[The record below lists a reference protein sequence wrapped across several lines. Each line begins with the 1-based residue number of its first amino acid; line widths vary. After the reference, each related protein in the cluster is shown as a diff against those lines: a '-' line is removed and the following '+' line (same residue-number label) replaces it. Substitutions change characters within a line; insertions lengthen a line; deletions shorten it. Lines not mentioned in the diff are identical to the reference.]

1 VSRTAARLS
10 IVARALWS
18 RAAGRRIRPTT
29 PRRIL
34 LVHQLLLG
42 DTLMT
47 TPLVAKLRALYPHAD
62 IAMAMPPAFVP
73 LYSGKPY
80 GLRALPLSMKQPT
93 TVDALLAEDAWDWAI
108 LPGDNRFSWLAQAAG
123 ARWISGWER
132 DTPGYKN
139 WLVDDARP
147 WPSQPAAL
155 GDLWSDL
162 AEGAQPA
169 PYRAEDWP
177 APSCAD
183 FERPTQP
190 YAVLHVGA
198 SNARKLWPAAHWQA
212 LAAQLEADGL
222 TVVYSAGRGEEALVQ
237 ACDPD
242 GKQRSYAG
250 QLDLAQ
256 MWHLLKQATLL
267 VAPDTGIAH
276 LAKVTGTPTVALF
289 GRGPTPLYGR
299 GHFWSAMPFKAA
311 VLDELA
317 PRRQQ
322 TLFKRPFSWLHG
334 ISSKENND
342 SGHSS
347 ICLGGGPAFVAGV
360 AISVARRP

>member
-1 VSRTAARLS
+1 MSRTAARLN

-18 RAAGRRIRPTT
+18 RATGGRRRPQD

-47 TPLVAKLRALYPHAD
+47 TPLVAKLRALHPQAD

-73 LYSGKPY
+73 LYSGKPF
-80 GLRALPLSMKQPT
+80 GLRALPLSMKRPE
-93 TVDALLAEDAWDWAI
+93 TVAALLAEAPWDWAI
-108 LPGDNRFSWLAQAAG
+108 LPGDNRFSWLAQAAR

-147 WPSQPAAL
+147 WPSKPAAL

-162 AEGAQPA
+162 VVGARPA
-169 PYRAEDWP
+169 PYRAENWP
-177 APSCAD
+177 APDCAH
-183 FERPTQP
+183 FEHPPPP

-198 SNARKLWPAAHWQA
+198 SNVSKLWPADHWRA
-212 LAAQLEADGL
+212 LATQLEADGL

-242 GKQRSYAG
+242 NKQRSYAG

-256 MWHLLKQATLL
+256 MWHLLKHAELL

-299 GHFWSAMPFKAA
+299 GEFWSAMPFTAA

-317 PRRQQ
+317 PRPQG
-322 TLFKRPFSWLHG
+322 TLFKRPFRWLKSLFG
-334 ISSKENND
+334 NNNID
-342 SGHSS
+342 SGRSF
-347 ICLGGGPAFVAGV
+347 ICFGSGPEFVAGL
-360 AISVARRP
+360 AISARRRG